1 MAGSLQ
7 KKAGMVELSGMHA
20 AWGDQ
25 LWEQAWYS
33 HIYDQCLVLEWKFVW
48 RGQETD
54 RLAEA
59 DTHSGNTA

>member
-1 MAGSLQ
+1 M
-7 KKAGMVELSGMHA
+7 ELSGMHA

-48 RGQETD
+48 QGQETD
-54 RLAEA
+54 RLADA